1 MVRTQSLRISNLSD
15 KTSIFHPKTCVA
27 FRDKKKKSVEQQYKS
42 GKLFIGYSKRIVLQI
57 ILQLENTVNC

>member
-27 FRDKKKKSVEQQYKS
+27 FRDKKKSVEQQYKC